1 MWKNNVFR
9 FGITFLLCLQYS
21 LLRET
26 NYSTIV
32 KPLPVIFWFFIVLF
46 SEKRPEA
53 KWVLFSLFSA
63 FIGDILLDLGEDWLK
78 IATIP
83 FLGSTALLA
92 LAFHFRLRNNIT
104 KPVHGKDFLLL
115 LPIATAFILLHLTLA
130 PHLEDAAKI
139 GAVLFTLAVLLLWRS
154 LAVLLFKNNAED
166 TNFRRWMG
174 VIGALGIVAN
184 YVLYS
189 VNLSVQP
196 IPRDLVIQV
205 YYWGQAFAAWSFLN
219 HKPFILGRK
228 TEKFQPLK

>member
-1 MWKNNVFR
+1 MIWKNNAFR

-26 NYSTIV
+26 SYSTIV

-46 SEKRPEA
+46 SAKRSEG

-63 FIGDILLDLGEDWLK
+63 FLGDILLDLGADWLK
-78 IATIP
+78 IATVP

-92 LAFHFRLRNNIT
+92 LAFHFRLRNDAT
-104 KPVHGKDFLLL
+104 QPAYGKDFLLL
-115 LPIATAFILLHLTLA
+115 IPIATSFILIHLTLA
-130 PHLEDAAKI
+130 PHLRDAAKI

-154 LAVLLFKNNAED
+154 LAVLIFKSDKED
-166 TNFRRWMG
+166 ANFRRWMG
-174 VIGALGIVAN
+174 LIGALGIVTN

-189 VNLSVQP
+189 INLSGQP

-205 YYWGQAFAAWSFLN
+205 YYWGQAFAAWSFL
-219 HKPFILGRK
+219 K
-228 TEKFQPLK
+228 EV